1 LTDTN
6 QICQLSPSDAG
17 VSKYFTLMN
26 IVINKRTEDHAR
38 SYDPPHSLRGSTGST
53 SIRFFVVIAIT
64 SGVEKLEWVATMQM
78 VKKFDDMFSCLDT
91 TLACVR
97 PTDGRRDILRQQNHR
112 ISR

>member
-1 LTDTN
+1 M
-6 QICQLSPSDAG
+6 I
-17 VSKYFTLMN
+17 
-26 IVINKRTEDHAR
+26 
-38 SYDPPHSLRGSTGST
+38 LR
-53 SIRFFVVIAIT
+53 IRCVAAPVRRLFVFFVVIAIT

-97 PTDGRRDILRQQNHR
+97 PIDGRRDILRQQNHS